1 MKKLIALLL
10 AMVCVLSVC
19 AGCGGGGLAGEEQ
32 GQVQADNPDEKV
44 KLTVGIPSNALV
56 ASYKDNALTK
66 YLEAEMNVELE
77 FVEYSGGSEIGTQI
91 ATNVTAGEALPDI
104 LFGIT
109 LGDGV
114 INRYGKD
121 GYFRDLAPYFQ
132 DKEGAS
138 KVFWERIEANLTE
151 LEIENVKR
159 QLVNA
164 DTGGIYAIPS
174 METSL
179 VDIIDY
185 QVWINTEWLDA
196 VGMEMPTDIDSLYK
210 VLVAF
215 KTKDPNGNGKADE
228 IPLYGSE
235 AGGLGAD
242 VINYLINMFLY
253 FNDRK
258 PFNVTDDG
266 KLYVPYTTDE
276 YREAMIFINKLYKEK
291 LIGDA
296 IFATSQSDIQ
306 KVATPA
312 NGTALAGIFCGHLTL
327 HATKNSAVLEQYEPL
342 PYLEGQTVVFND
354 NTFRRNIYI
363 TQDCKNPDRAFALI
377 MKMWEE
383 ETSYRVRYGEFGAN
397 WTWADEGAI
406 SDCGIPA
413 KIKILNDPFA
423 QPNACLWSDASGT
436 LNVYAE
442 GEAAQMG
449 EASTAWEKR
458 KSALHAQSRAN
469 ADAAAAENNPT
480 NICPTLNFTED
491 EAELTTKARSA
502 CADYMKKSRTDFIK
516 NKMDPTNDAVWNN
529 YVKQI
534 EEYGVNDWLAA
545 AQKAYDRGT
554 KM

>member
-10 AMVCVLSVC
+10 ALVCVLSVC
-19 AGCGGGGLAGEEQ
+19 AGCGGGGALNQGGEV
-32 GQVQADNPDEKV
+32 VQDNPDELV

-66 YLEAEMNVELE
+66 YLEAEMNVEIE

-104 LFGIT
+104 LWGIT

-138 KVFWERIEANLTE
+138 KVFWERIEANLTD

-196 VGMEMPTDIDSLYK
+196 LGLEMPTDIDSLYDT
-210 VLVAF
+210 LVAF
-215 KTKDPNGNGKADE
+215 KTRDPNGNGKNDE

-235 AGGLGAD
+235 TGGLGAD
-242 VINYLINMFLY
+242 VINYLVNLYLY

-258 PFNVTDDG
+258 PFNVDDNG

-291 LIGDA
+291 LINDA
-296 IFATSQSDIQ
+296 IFATSMQDLQ
-306 KVATPA
+306 KVTTPA
-312 NGTALAGIFCGHLTL
+312 SGTAMAGIFCGHLTL
-327 HATKNSAVLEQYEPL
+327 HATKNSAVLDQYQPL
-342 PYLEGQTVVFND
+342 PYLEDQTIVFND
-354 NTFRRNIYI
+354 NTFRRNIFI
-363 TQDCKNPDRAFALI
+363 TQDCANPDRAFALI

-383 ETSYRVRYGEFGAN
+383 ETSYRIRYGEFGAN
-397 WTWADEGAI
+397 WTWADEGAV

-423 QPNACLWSDASGT
+423 QPNACLWADASGT

-449 EASTAWEKR
+449 EDSTAWEKR
-458 KSALHAQSRAN
+458 KSALHAQSRVN
-469 ADAAAAENNPT
+469 ADEAAAANNPV
-480 NICPTLNFTED
+480 NICPTLTYTDD
-491 EAELTTKARSA
+491 ESELISAAVSA
-502 CADYMKKSRTDFIK
+502 CSDYMKKSRTDFIK
-516 NKMDPTNDAVWNN
+516 GKMDPNNDAVWNQ
-529 YVKQI
+529 YVGRI
-534 EEYGVNDWLAA
+534 EELGVKDWLAA